1 MDRLYKLEAAVAA
14 TATAAAGVGGSSS
27 SGSVAGVGA
36 GAVGAGVVVPLQEK
50 VVTLTRANEELTVHA
65 AKLTERLVLGEQKVA
80 THLLL
85 NRISTLHLPL
95 AFVIFISIVFLISIV
110 MTPFSLSSRLLS
122 PSSQHHPH
130 NLTTFSPPTILFSP
144 PSPPPHTHTHP

>member
-1 MDRLYKLEAAVAA
+1 MSQVDQCITDLSTQNDEMMDRLYKLEAAVAA

-65 AKLTERLVLGEQKVA
+65 AKLTERLVLGEQKVP

-85 NRISTLHLPL
+85 NQIYLP
-95 AFVIFISIVFLISIV
+95 FIYH
-110 MTPFSLSSRLLS
+110 SRLSFLS
-122 PSSQHHPH
+122 YS
-130 NLTTFSPPTILFSP
+130 
-144 PSPPPHTHTHP
+144 

>member
-1 MDRLYKLEAAVAA
+1 MMDRLYKLEAAVAA

-50 VVTLTRANEELTVHA
+50 VTTLTRANEELTVHA
-65 AKLTERLVLGEQKVA
+65 AKLTERLVLGEQKVP

-85 NRISTLHLPL
+85 NQIYLP
-95 AFVIFISIVFLISIV
+95 FIYH
-110 MTPFSLSSRLLS
+110 SRLSFLS
-122 PSSQHHPH
+122 ASYS
-130 NLTTFSPPTILFSP
+130 
-144 PSPPPHTHTHP
+144 